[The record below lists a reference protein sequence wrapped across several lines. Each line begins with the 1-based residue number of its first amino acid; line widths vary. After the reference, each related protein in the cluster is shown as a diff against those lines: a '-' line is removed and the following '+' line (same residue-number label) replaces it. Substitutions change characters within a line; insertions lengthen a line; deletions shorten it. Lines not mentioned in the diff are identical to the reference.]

1 MNTLINPLRDSG
13 QQSLGITEANRASLR
28 ETQTGAGQGSAERE
42 AAGRGKGDF
51 KSRTNP
57 RILERRET
65 EDLRCGGPWDRLW
78 EAPHHSTYP
87 LH

>member
-13 QQSLGITEANRASLR
+13 QQSLGIAEANRASLH
-28 ETQTGAGQGSAERE
+28 EIQTGERAERE

-57 RILERRET
+57 SILERREAIKGVVVPGIGSGK
-65 EDLRCGGPWDRLW
+65 LP
-78 EAPHHSTYP
+78 PHHISPFTN
-87 LH
+87 